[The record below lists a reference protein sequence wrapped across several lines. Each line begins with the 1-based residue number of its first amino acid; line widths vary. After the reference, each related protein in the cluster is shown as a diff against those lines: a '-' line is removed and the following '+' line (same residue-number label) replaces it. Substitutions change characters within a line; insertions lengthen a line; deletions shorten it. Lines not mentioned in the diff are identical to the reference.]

1 MSRQSLFLCPASP
14 YTAEQQAATSQKSQ
28 LRNSYSEKKM
38 RESMIEGA
46 YATENQNW
54 GKLRRI
60 STVCIDPMTGVLVR
74 FDEECL
80 P

>member
-38 RESMIEGA
+38 RESMLGGRTHRKTKIEEGRLTRSIPEL
-46 YATENQNW
+46 TERSKPNRQS
-54 GKLRRI
+54 R
-60 STVCIDPMTGVLVR
+60 
-74 FDEECL
+74 
-80 P
+80 